1 MPTDTPRPGLTRDRI
16 VAAAI
21 RRADRERMERLSM
34 RALAGDLGVEAM
46 SLYNHV
52 RNKEDLIDGMIEAVL
67 GDVARPRAGHDWQG
81 EMRAR
86 AQTMRAVF
94 TAHPW
99 APPLVSGRINLGT
112 TTLAMIDAILG
123 CLRAAGFSY
132 VQADHIWNALDSVTF
147 GFHLLERTFPL
158 KPDQYAEAARHFLPL
173 IDPVALPHMHALSTM
188 VADGR
193 HDGLNDFGFVLDRML
208 QALDALPRLG

>member
-1 MPTDTPRPGLTRDRI
+1 
-16 VAAAI
+16 
-21 RRADRERMERLSM
+21 M

-52 RNKEDLIDGMIEAVL
+52 RNKEELIDSMVEAVL

-99 APPLVSGRINLGT
+99 APALVSGRINIGAR
-112 TTLAMIDAILG
+112 TLAMIDAVLG

-132 VQADHIWNALDSVTF
+132 VQADHIWNAIDSVTF

-158 KPDQYAEAARHFLPL
+158 PQDQYAEAARHFLPL
-173 IDPVALPHMHALSTM
+173 IDPVALPHMHALSKM
-188 VADGR
+188 VAEGH
-193 HDGLNDFGFVLDRML
+193 HDGLHDFGFALDRML
-208 QALDALPRLG
+208 EALDALPRLG